1 MSYRNPLMIQ
11 TNPGGDI
18 AEAGVKA
25 AKEMQNAILA
35 RIEKQEAKR
44 KEAADLQM
52 QDDALAIEQY
62 KLSNTEQAT
71 AQAQLDAQAYG
82 ETGQVAF
89 TKASNLIFDHDQG
102 ASNQNLTREER
113 MQNVDA
119 ASRERQF
126 QSNQVSALSALGE
139 DKELYETLIK
149 EKGRLFPNGAIG
161 AAYVGIM
168 EGNPD
173 YKLEGSRNGNDWQ
186 QTVVNVKTKERFDLP
201 TDKIK
206 NGTFD
211 GFVVTPDLYKNMADE
226 AKANADLINK
236 RTESK
241 GEYQQEDLDKVTN
254 DVANNI
260 IGAQS
265 TFLSY
270 MRTDQ
275 VSAKAL
281 LKNTL
286 MLDNA
291 RLKGTGFDEDSL
303 WEALTSGS
311 GVTWV
316 GGKKKFAQKDSDY
329 IAAMALVDAEIA
341 EDIEDMYLTSN
352 GVYRDDV
359 NSPFKVYEPEPE
371 APTGND
377 TPSGGTAEWKKIQQ
391 QKDLQQ
397 QFKDVT
403 KANVMSILNVKDGTF
418 DIKDSSF
425 NEKVKIN
432 GSKVTIS
439 QVDPKSLD
447 GNNNPKETGIT
458 EYDFSKKSHVMLYL
472 KRRNQ
477 YQPGLGSDISELAK
491 KISDFYTQ

>member
-25 AKEMQNAILA
+25 AQGLQNAILA

-44 KEAADLQM
+44 KEAADLQR
-52 QDDALAIEQY
+52 QDDAMAIEQY

-82 ETGQVAF
+82 KTGQEAF
-89 TKASNLIFDHDQG
+89 TAASNLIFDYDQG
-102 ASNQNLTREER
+102 AGNQNLTREER

-126 QSNQVSALSALGE
+126 QSNQVSALNALGE
-139 DKELYETLIK
+139 DKKLYEELVK
-149 EKGRLFPNGAIG
+149 EKGRLFPNGALG

-201 TDKIK
+201 IDKIK

-211 GFVVTPDLYKNMADE
+211 GFVVTPDLYKGMEDKAKNTADQ
-226 AKANADLINK
+226 INK

-270 MRTDQ
+270 MKTDQ

-286 MLDNA
+286 MLDDK
-291 RLKGTGFDEDSL
+291 RLEGTGFNEETL
-303 WEALTSGS
+303 WAALTSGN
-311 GVTWV
+311 GE
-316 GGKKKFAQKDSDY
+316 GDKKYDM
-329 IAAMALVDAEIA
+329 AMSIVDAEIA

-377 TPSGGTAEWKKIQQ
+377 APSGGTAEWKQRQQ

-397 QFKDVT
+397 QKQDVT
-403 KANVMSILNVKDGTF
+403 KDNVMSILNVKDGIF
-418 DIKDSSF
+418 DIPDSSF
-425 NEKVKIN
+425 NEKISIN
-432 GSKVTIS
+432 GNIVTIS

-447 GNNNPKETGIT
+447 KNNNPKETGVT

-472 KRRNQ
+472 KRTNK
-477 YQPGLGSDISELAK
+477 YQPGLGKDISDLAT
-491 KISDFYTQ
+491 KISNFYIQ

>member
-25 AKEMQNAILA
+25 AQGLQNAILA

-44 KEAADLQM
+44 KEAADLQR
-52 QDDALAIEQY
+52 QDDAMAIEQY

-71 AQAQLDAQAYG
+71 AQAQLNAQAYG
-82 ETGQVAF
+82 KTGQDAF
-89 TKASNLIFDHDQG
+89 TASSNLIFDYDQG
-102 ASNQNLTREER
+102 AGNQNLTREER

-126 QSNQVSALSALGE
+126 QSNQVSALNALGE
-139 DKELYETLIK
+139 DKKLYEELVK
-149 EKGRLFPNGAIG
+149 EKGRLFPNGALG

-201 TDKIK
+201 IDKIK

-211 GFVVTPDLYKNMADE
+211 GFVVTPDLYKGMEDKAKNTADQ
-226 AKANADLINK
+226 INK

-270 MRTDQ
+270 MKTDQ

-286 MLDNA
+286 MLDDK
-291 RLKGTGFDEDSL
+291 RLEGTGFNEETL
-303 WEALTSGS
+303 WAALTSGN
-311 GVTWV
+311 GE
-316 GGKKKFAQKDSDY
+316 GDKKYDM
-329 IAAMALVDAEIA
+329 AMSIVDAEIA

-377 TPSGGTAEWKKIQQ
+377 APSGGTAEWKQRQQ

-397 QFKDVT
+397 QKQDVT
-403 KANVMSILNVKDGTF
+403 KDNVMSILNVKDGIF
-418 DIKDSSF
+418 DIPDSSF
-425 NEKVKIN
+425 NEKISIN
-432 GSKVTIS
+432 GNIVTIS

-447 GNNNPKETGIT
+447 KNNNPKETGIT

-472 KRRNQ
+472 KRTNK
-477 YQPGLGSDISELAK
+477 YQPGLGSDISDLAT
-491 KISDFYTQ
+491 KISNFYIQ

>member
-25 AKEMQNAILA
+25 AQGLQNAILA

-44 KEAADLQM
+44 KEAADLQR
-52 QDDALAIEQY
+52 QDDAMAIEQY

-71 AQAQLDAQAYG
+71 AQAQLNAQAYG
-82 ETGQVAF
+82 KTGQDAF
-89 TKASNLIFDHDQG
+89 TASSNLIFDYDQG
-102 ASNQNLTREER
+102 AGNQNLTREER

-126 QSNQVSALSALGE
+126 QSNQVSALNALGE
-139 DKELYETLIK
+139 DKKLYEELVK
-149 EKGRLFPNGAIG
+149 EKGRLFPNGALG

-201 TDKIK
+201 IDKIK

-211 GFVVTPDLYKNMADE
+211 GFVVTPDLYKGMEDKAKNTADQ
-226 AKANADLINK
+226 INK

-270 MRTDQ
+270 MKTDQ

-286 MLDNA
+286 MLDDK
-291 RLKGTGFDEDSL
+291 RLEGTGFNEETL
-303 WEALTSGS
+303 WAALTSGN
-311 GVTWV
+311 GE
-316 GGKKKFAQKDSDY
+316 GDKKYDM
-329 IAAMALVDAEIA
+329 AMSIVDAEIA

-377 TPSGGTAEWKKIQQ
+377 APSGGTAEWKQRQQ

-397 QFKDVT
+397 QKQDVT
-403 KANVMSILNVKDGTF
+403 KDNVMSILNVKDGIF
-418 DIKDSSF
+418 DIPDSSF
-425 NEKVKIN
+425 NEKISIN
-432 GSKVTIS
+432 GNIVTIS

-447 GNNNPKETGIT
+447 KNNNPKETGVT

-472 KRRNQ
+472 KRTNK
-477 YQPGLGSDISELAK
+477 YQPGLGKDISDLAT
-491 KISDFYTQ
+491 KISNFYIQ

>member
-25 AKEMQNAILA
+25 AQVLQNAILA

-44 KEAADLQM
+44 KEAADLQR
-52 QDDALAIEQY
+52 QDDAMAIEQY

-71 AQAQLDAQAYG
+71 AQAQLNAQAYG
-82 ETGQVAF
+82 KTGQDAF
-89 TKASNLIFDHDQG
+89 TASSNLIFDYDQG
-102 ASNQNLTREER
+102 AGNQNLTREER

-126 QSNQVSALSALGE
+126 QSNQVSALNALGE
-139 DKELYETLIK
+139 DKKLYEELVK
-149 EKGRLFPNGAIG
+149 EKGRLFPNGALG

-201 TDKIK
+201 IDKIK

-211 GFVVTPDLYKNMADE
+211 GFVVTPDLYKGMEDKAKNTADQ
-226 AKANADLINK
+226 INK

-270 MRTDQ
+270 MKTDQ

-286 MLDNA
+286 MLDDK
-291 RLKGTGFDEDSL
+291 RLEGTGFNEETL
-303 WEALTSGS
+303 WAALTSGN
-311 GVTWV
+311 GE
-316 GGKKKFAQKDSDY
+316 GDKKYDM
-329 IAAMALVDAEIA
+329 AMSIVDAEIA

-377 TPSGGTAEWKKIQQ
+377 APSGGTAEWKQRQQ

-397 QFKDVT
+397 QKQDVT
-403 KANVMSILNVKDGTF
+403 KDNVMSILNVKDGIF
-418 DIKDSSF
+418 DIPDSSF
-425 NEKVKIN
+425 NEKISIN
-432 GSKVTIS
+432 GNIVTIS

-447 GNNNPKETGIT
+447 KNNNPKETGIT

-472 KRRNQ
+472 KRTNK
-477 YQPGLGSDISELAK
+477 YQPGLGKDISDLAT
-491 KISDFYTQ
+491 KISNFYIQ

>member
-44 KEAADLQM
+44 KEAADLQR

-71 AQAQLDAQAYG
+71 AQAELNTQAYG
-82 ETGQVAF
+82 KTGQVAF
-89 TKASNLIFDHDQG
+89 TDSSNLIFDYDQG

-139 DKELYETLIK
+139 DKELYETLTK

-201 TDKIK
+201 IDKIK

-211 GFVVTPDLYKNMADE
+211 GFVVTPDLYKGMADA
-226 AKANADLINK
+226 AKANAELINK

-260 IGAQS
+260 VGAQS

-270 MRTDQ
+270 MKTDQ

-286 MLDNA
+286 MLDYK

-303 WEALTSGS
+303 WAALTSGS
-311 GVTWV
+311 ATTW
-316 GGKKKFAQKDSDY
+316 KDSNY
-329 IAAMALVDAEIA
+329 IAAMAIVDAEIA

-359 NSPFKVYEPEPE
+359 NSPFKVYEPEPD
-371 APTGND
+371 APVGND
-377 TPSGGTAEWKKIQQ
+377 TPSGGTAEWKQRQQ
-391 QKDLQQ
+391 QKDLRQQ
-397 QFKDVT
+397 RKDVT
-403 KANVMSILNVKDGTF
+403 KDNVMSILNVKSGVF

-425 NEKVKIN
+425 NEKVNIN
-432 GSKVTIS
+432 GNKVTIS

-447 GNNNPKETGIT
+447 KDNNPKETGIT

-472 KRRNQ
+472 KRRNK
-477 YQPGLGSDISELAK
+477 YQPGLGSDISDLAK

>member
-25 AKEMQNAILA
+25 AQGLQNAILA
-35 RIEKQEAKR
+35 RIDKQEAKR
-44 KEAADLQM
+44 KEAADLQR
-52 QDDALAIEQY
+52 QDDAMAIEQY

-71 AQAQLDAQAYG
+71 AQAELNAQAYG
-82 ETGQVAF
+82 KSGEKAF
-89 TKASNLIFDHDQG
+89 TASSNLIFDYDQG

-139 DKELYETLIK
+139 DKELYEKLTK
-149 EKGRLFPNGAIG
+149 EKGRLFPNGAMG

-186 QTVVNVKTKERFDLP
+186 QTVVNVKTKERFELP
-201 TDKIK
+201 IDKIK

-211 GFVVTPDLYKNMADE
+211 GFVVTPDLYKGMADG

-260 IGAQS
+260 VGAQS

-270 MRTDQ
+270 MKTDQ

-286 MLDNA
+286 MLDNK

-303 WEALTSGS
+303 WAALTSGS
-311 GVTWV
+311 TTTG
-316 GGKKKFAQKDSDY
+316 KDSNY
-329 IAAMALVDAEIA
+329 IAAMAIVDAEIA

-359 NSPFKVYEPEPE
+359 NSPFKVYEPEPDT
-371 APTGND
+371 AAVNN
-377 TPSGGTAEWKKIQQ
+377 TPSGGTAEWNQVQQ
-391 QKDLQQ
+391 RKDLKQQ
-397 QFKDVT
+397 TKDVT
-403 KANVMSILNVKDGTF
+403 KDNVMSILNVKGGVF
-418 DIKDSSF
+418 DVKDSSF
-425 NEKVKIN
+425 NEKVTIN
-432 GSKVTIS
+432 GNKVTIS
-439 QVDPKSLD
+439 QLDPKSLD
-447 GNNNPKETGIT
+447 GDGNPKETGIT

-472 KRRNQ
+472 KRKNK
-477 YQPGLGSDISELAK
+477 YQPGLGGDISELAN
-491 KISDFYTQ
+491 KISNFYPQ

>member
-25 AKEMQNAILA
+25 AQGLQNAILA

-44 KEAADLQM
+44 KEAADLQR
-52 QDDALAIEQY
+52 QDDAMAIEQY

-71 AQAQLDAQAYG
+71 AQAQLNAQAYG
-82 ETGQVAF
+82 KTGQEAF
-89 TKASNLIFDHDQG
+89 TAASNLIFDYDQG
-102 ASNQNLTREER
+102 AGNQNLTREER

-126 QSNQVSALSALGE
+126 QSNQVSALNALGE
-139 DKELYETLIK
+139 DKKLYEELVK
-149 EKGRLFPNGAIG
+149 EKGRLFPNGALG

-201 TDKIK
+201 IDKIK

-211 GFVVTPDLYKNMADE
+211 GFVVTPDLYKGMEDKAKNTADQ
-226 AKANADLINK
+226 INK

-270 MRTDQ
+270 MKTDQ

-286 MLDNA
+286 MLDDK
-291 RLKGTGFDEDSL
+291 RLEGTGFNEETL
-303 WEALTSGS
+303 WAALTSGN
-311 GVTWV
+311 GE
-316 GGKKKFAQKDSDY
+316 GDKKYDM
-329 IAAMALVDAEIA
+329 AMSIVDAEIA

-377 TPSGGTAEWKKIQQ
+377 APSGGTAEWKQRQQ

-397 QFKDVT
+397 QKQDVT
-403 KANVMSILNVKDGTF
+403 KDNVMSILNVKDGIF
-418 DIKDSSF
+418 DIPDSSF
-425 NEKVKIN
+425 NEKISIN
-432 GSKVTIS
+432 GNIVTIS

-447 GNNNPKETGIT
+447 KNNNPKETGIT

-472 KRRNQ
+472 KRTNK
-477 YQPGLGSDISELAK
+477 YQPGLGKDISDLAT
-491 KISDFYTQ
+491 KISNFYIQ

>member
-1 MSYRNPLMIQ
+1 
-11 TNPGGDI
+11 
-18 AEAGVKA
+18 
-25 AKEMQNAILA
+25 
-35 RIEKQEAKR
+35 
-44 KEAADLQM
+44 
-52 QDDALAIEQY
+52 
-62 KLSNTEQAT
+62 
-71 AQAQLDAQAYG
+71 
-82 ETGQVAF
+82 
-89 TKASNLIFDHDQG
+89 
-102 ASNQNLTREER
+102 
-113 MQNVDA
+113 
-119 ASRERQF
+119 
-126 QSNQVSALSALGE
+126 
-139 DKELYETLIK
+139 
-149 EKGRLFPNGAIG
+149 
-161 AAYVGIM
+161 VGIM

-201 TDKIK
+201 IDKIK

-211 GFVVTPDLYKNMADE
+211 GFVVTPDLYKGMEDKAKNTADQ
-226 AKANADLINK
+226 INK

-270 MRTDQ
+270 MKTDQ

-286 MLDNA
+286 MLDDK
-291 RLKGTGFDEDSL
+291 RLEGTGFNEETL
-303 WEALTSGS
+303 WAALTSGN
-311 GVTWV
+311 GE
-316 GGKKKFAQKDSDY
+316 GDKKYDM
-329 IAAMALVDAEIA
+329 AMSIVDAEIA

-377 TPSGGTAEWKKIQQ
+377 APSGGTAEWKQRQQ

-397 QFKDVT
+397 QKQDVT
-403 KANVMSILNVKDGTF
+403 KDNVMSILNVKDGIF
-418 DIKDSSF
+418 DIPDSSF
-425 NEKVKIN
+425 NEKISIN
-432 GSKVTIS
+432 GNIVTIS

-447 GNNNPKETGIT
+447 KNNNPKETGVT

-472 KRRNQ
+472 KRTNK
-477 YQPGLGSDISELAK
+477 YQPGLGKDISDLAT
-491 KISDFYTQ
+491 KISNFYIQ